1 VRKLSTD
8 PVRTVGDVGEQELIG
23 LFTSPQGVEHP
34 DDGVLIGPGDDAA
47 VLVGSGP
54 VVVSTDALV
63 DGQHFRLDWST
74 PGQVGAKAIVA
85 NAADVVSMG
94 ARVSGFVVSL
104 TCPPDTAT
112 ATLIGVR
119 DGMRDAAA
127 RYGARVVGGD
137 LTAGDQLVIA
147 VTAIGAMDDRTPV
160 RLSTPRPGDV
170 LAVSGPLGGS
180 AAGLALLTAGVDGF
194 ASLVAAH
201 CAPDPRLDLALPAV
215 AAEVHAMTDIS
226 DGLWSEL
233 GTMARTSGLCLRVD
247 PAAVPGPAD
256 LIDAARVLDVDPR
269 LWRVSGGEDHELLAA
284 FAPARLPAGWTAVGS
299 VHPAGTGPPVTVTG
313 MDAAIITG
321 WHTF

>member
-1 VRKLSTD
+1 VRKLSID
-8 PVRTVGDVGEQELIG
+8 RVRTVGDVGEQELIA
-23 LFTSPQGVEHP
+23 LFTAPGGDEHP

-47 VLVGSGP
+47 VLTGSGP

-74 PGQVGAKAIVA
+74 SHQVGAKAIIA

-104 TCPPDTAT
+104 TCPRHTAT
-112 ATLIGVR
+112 ATLVGVR

-127 RYGARVVGGD
+127 RFGARVVGGD

-147 VTAIGAMDDRTPV
+147 VTAIGAMDDRAPV
-160 RLSTPRPGDV
+160 RLSTSRPGDI

-180 AAGLALLTAGVDGF
+180 AAGLALLMAGVDGF
-194 ASLVAAH
+194 ASLVASH
-201 CAPDPRLDLALPAV
+201 CAPDPRLELALPAV
-215 AAEVHAMTDIS
+215 AAGVHAMTDIS

-247 PAAVPGPAD
+247 PSTVPAPAE
-256 LIDAARVLDVDPR
+256 LADAARTLDVDPR
-269 LWRVSGGEDHELLAA
+269 LWMVSGGEDHELLASFEPA
-284 FAPARLPAGWTAVGS
+284 FVPTGWTVIGS
-299 VHPAGTGPPVTVTG
+299 VHPADTGPPVTVTG
-313 MDAAIITG
+313 MDMATITG
-321 WHTF
+321 WRTF